1 MSINLGWGGRGLTAG
16 RYLDGKSVG
25 KLSRIVGSSRE
36 RERNERGATVSEE
49 CGQCPGYEGGQWG
62 TPDIT
67 SHVSQGTQGWCLRV
81 FSSSWRSVDEQFLMT
96 MMSLML
102 GRIRIVYCGA

>member
-36 RERNERGATVSEE
+36 RERGMREEQQSARNVASARGMRVVS
-49 CGQCPGYEGGQWG
+49 GGHQ
-62 TPDIT
+62 TL
-67 SHVSQGTQGWCLRV
+67 HAMALREHRDGV
-81 FSSSWRSVDEQFLMT
+81 FMFLA
-96 MMSLML
+96 LL
-102 GRIRIVYCGA
+102 GEV